1 MDRKANNE
9 YFTQEPARQSDELC
23 GGQVRPAVMNLQN
36 FKRFYLH
43 KISNII
49 LYITFKIYILQK
61 KANDMLS
68 TEYYF
73 NKYFLQLSV
82 FAFPW
87 VGSEEIAKDIVQDA
101 FVVLMGRQDL
111 LLKGEPVIKSFLY
124 SAVKNLAMNIKRRNV
139 VFDRV
144 RSEFNTDQPD
154 ENDILDNLINA
165 ELIGALHRE
174 LNELPEGCQRVCRLI
189 YLDGMKYEEVA
200 QELNVSV
207 NTVKTQRMRA
217 INLLKRKFL
226 SILFTFFIL

>member
-1 MDRKANNE
+1 
-9 YFTQEPARQSDELC
+9 
-23 GGQVRPAVMNLQN
+23 
-36 FKRFYLH
+36 
-43 KISNII
+43 
-49 LYITFKIYILQK
+49 
-61 KANDMLS
+61 MLS

-101 FVVLMGRQDL
+101 FIVLMGRQDL
-111 LLKGEPVIKSFLY
+111 LEKGEPVIKSFLY
-124 SAVKNLAMNIKRRNV
+124 SSVKNLAMNIKRRNI

-144 RSEFNTDQPD
+144 RKQFDTDKPD
-154 ENDILDNLINA
+154 DNDILDNLINA

-174 LNELPEGCQRVCRLI
+174 LNELPEGCQRICRLI

-226 SILFTFFIL
+226 NILFSFIIF

>member
-1 MDRKANNE
+1 MGHKSSSA
-9 YFTQEPARQSDELC
+9 AI
-23 GGQVRPAVMNLQN
+23 QN
-36 FKRFYLH
+36 FNGFYLQ
-43 KISNII
+43 KISNIF
-49 LYITFKIYILQK
+49 LYFTFKIYILRK
-61 KANDMLS
+61 KENEMLS

-101 FVVLMGRQDL
+101 FIVLMGRQDL
-111 LLKGEPVIKSFLY
+111 LEKGEPVIKSFLY

-144 RSEFNTDQPD
+144 RNQFNTDRTD
-154 ENDILDNLINA
+154 DNDVLDNLINA

-174 LNELPEGCQRVCRLI
+174 LDELPEGCQRICRLI
-189 YLDGMKYEEVA
+189 YLEGMKYEEVA

-226 SILFTFFIL
+226 NIFFTFFIF

>member
-1 MDRKANNE
+1 MAHSGKLVA
-9 YFTQEPARQSDELC
+9 
-23 GGQVRPAVMNLQN
+23 LQN
-36 FKRFYLH
+36 FSRFYLY
-43 KISNII
+43 KISNIF
-49 LYITFKIYILQK
+49 LYFTFKIYILRK
-61 KANDMLS
+61 KENEMLS

-101 FVVLMGRQDL
+101 FIVLMSRQDL
-111 LLKGEPVIKSFLY
+111 LEKGEPVIKSFLY
-124 SAVKNLAMNIKRRNV
+124 SSVKNLAMNIKRRNI

-144 RSEFNTDQPD
+144 RNQLDTDKPD
-154 ENDILDNLINA
+154 DNDILDNLINA

-174 LNELPEGCQRVCRLI
+174 LNELPEGCQRICRLI

-226 SILFTFFIL
+226 NILFSFFIL

>member
-1 MDRKANNE
+1 MKMGHKSSSA
-9 YFTQEPARQSDELC
+9 AI
-23 GGQVRPAVMNLQN
+23 QN
-36 FKRFYLH
+36 FNGFYLQ
-43 KISNII
+43 KISNIF
-49 LYITFKIYILQK
+49 LYFTFKIYILRK
-61 KANDMLS
+61 KENEMLS

-101 FVVLMGRQDL
+101 FIVLMGRQDL
-111 LLKGEPVIKSFLY
+111 LEKGEPVIKSFLY

-144 RSEFNTDQPD
+144 RNQFNTDRTD
-154 ENDILDNLINA
+154 DNDVLDNLINA

-174 LNELPEGCQRVCRLI
+174 LDELPEGCQRICRLI
-189 YLDGMKYEEVA
+189 YLEGMKYEEVA

-226 SILFTFFIL
+226 NIFFTFFIF

>member
-1 MDRKANNE
+1 MGHKSSSTAI
-9 YFTQEPARQSDELC
+9 
-23 GGQVRPAVMNLQN
+23 QN
-36 FKRFYLH
+36 FNGFYLQ
-43 KISNII
+43 KISNIF
-49 LYITFKIYILQK
+49 LYFTFKIYILRK
-61 KANDMLS
+61 KENEMLS

-101 FVVLMGRQDL
+101 FIVLMGRQDL
-111 LLKGEPVIKSFLY
+111 LEKGEPVIKSFLY

-144 RSEFNTDQPD
+144 RNQFNTDRTD
-154 ENDILDNLINA
+154 DNDVLDNLINA

-174 LNELPEGCQRVCRLI
+174 LDELPEGCQRICRLI
-189 YLDGMKYEEVA
+189 YLEGMKYEEVA

-226 SILFTFFIL
+226 NIFFTFFIF

>member
-1 MDRKANNE
+1 MGHKSSSA
-9 YFTQEPARQSDELC
+9 AI
-23 GGQVRPAVMNLQN
+23 QN
-36 FKRFYLH
+36 FNGFYLQ
-43 KISNII
+43 KISNIF
-49 LYITFKIYILQK
+49 LYFTFKIYILRK
-61 KANDMLS
+61 KENEMLS

-101 FVVLMGRQDL
+101 FIVLMGRQDL
-111 LLKGEPVIKSFLY
+111 LEKEEPVIKSFLY
-124 SAVKNLAMNIKRRNV
+124 SSVKNLAMNIKRRNI

-144 RSEFNTDQPD
+144 RNQFNTDRPD
-154 ENDILDNLINA
+154 DNDVLDNLINA

-174 LNELPEGCQRVCRLI
+174 LDELPEGCQRICRLI
-189 YLDGMKYEEVA
+189 YLEGMKYEEVA

-226 SILFTFFIL
+226 NIFFTFFTF

>member
-1 MDRKANNE
+1 MLL
-9 YFTQEPARQSDELC
+9 TSGPAL
-23 GGQVRPAVMNLQN
+23 MNLQN
-36 FKRFYLH
+36 CKRFYLH

-49 LYITFKIYILQK
+49 LYITFKIYILHK

-174 LNELPEGCQRVCRLI
+174 LNELPEGCQRICRLI

-226 SILFTFFIL
+226 NILFTFFTF

>member
-1 MDRKANNE
+1 MKMGHKSSSA
-9 YFTQEPARQSDELC
+9 AI
-23 GGQVRPAVMNLQN
+23 QN
-36 FKRFYLH
+36 FNGFYLQ
-43 KISNII
+43 KISNIF
-49 LYITFKIYILQK
+49 LYFTFKIYILRK
-61 KANDMLS
+61 KENEMLS

-101 FVVLMGRQDL
+101 FIVLMGRQDL
-111 LLKGEPVIKSFLY
+111 LEKEEPVIKSFLY
-124 SAVKNLAMNIKRRNV
+124 SSVKNLAMNIKRRNI

-144 RSEFNTDQPD
+144 RNQFNTDRPD
-154 ENDILDNLINA
+154 DNDVLDNLINA

-174 LNELPEGCQRVCRLI
+174 LDELPEGCQRICRLI
-189 YLDGMKYEEVA
+189 YLEGMKYEEVA

-226 SILFTFFIL
+226 NIFFTFFTF

>member
-1 MDRKANNE
+1 MAHSGKLVA
-9 YFTQEPARQSDELC
+9 
-23 GGQVRPAVMNLQN
+23 LQN
-36 FKRFYLH
+36 FSRFYLY
-43 KISNII
+43 KISNIF
-49 LYITFKIYILQK
+49 LYFTFKIYILRK
-61 KANDMLS
+61 KENEMLS

-101 FVVLMGRQDL
+101 FIVLMSRQDL
-111 LLKGEPVIKSFLY
+111 LEKGEPVIKSFLY
-124 SAVKNLAMNIKRRNV
+124 SSVKNLAMNIKRRNI

-144 RSEFNTDQPD
+144 RNQLDTDKPD
-154 ENDILDNLINA
+154 DNDILDNLINA

-174 LNELPEGCQRVCRLI
+174 LNELPEGCQRICRLI

-226 SILFTFFIL
+226 NILFSFFIP

>member
-1 MDRKANNE
+1 MVRN
-9 YFTQEPARQSDELC
+9 DEL
-23 GGQVRPAVMNLQN
+23 AALQN
-36 FKRFYLH
+36 FNGFYLY
-43 KISNII
+43 KISNIF
-49 LYITFKIYILQK
+49 LYFTFKIYILRIK
-61 KANDMLS
+61 ENEMLS

-101 FVVLMGRQDL
+101 FIVLMGRQDL
-111 LLKGEPVIKSFLY
+111 LEKGEPVIKSFLY
-124 SAVKNLAMNIKRRNV
+124 SSVKNLAMNIKRRNI

-144 RSEFNTDQPD
+144 RNQFDTDKPD
-154 ENDILDNLINA
+154 DNDILDNLINA

-174 LNELPEGCQRVCRLI
+174 LNELPEGCQRICRLI

-226 SILFTFFIL
+226 NILFSFIIF

>member
-1 MDRKANNE
+1 MKIRHE
-9 YFTQEPARQSDELC
+9 SIS
-23 GGQVRPAVMNLQN
+23 AVIQN
-36 FKRFYLH
+36 FNGFYIQ
-43 KISNII
+43 KISNIF
-49 LYITFKIYILQK
+49 LYFTFKIYILRK
-61 KANDMLS
+61 KENEMLS

-101 FVVLMGRQDL
+101 FIVLMGRQDL
-111 LLKGEPVIKSFLY
+111 LEKGEPVIKSFLY
-124 SAVKNLAMNIKRRNV
+124 SSVKNLAMNIKRRNI

-144 RSEFNTDQPD
+144 RNQFNTDRPD
-154 ENDILDNLINA
+154 DNDVLDNLINA

-174 LNELPEGCQRVCRLI
+174 LNELPEGCQRICRLI
-189 YLDGMKYEEVA
+189 YLEGMKYEEVA

-226 SILFTFFIL
+226 NLFFTFFTF